1 MQLISH
7 IANHCFSF
15 LPACV
20 DACEIN
26 LGVGVLVQDPMIMM
40 TLNLSG
46 WHLKLKK
53 KVRLEQN
60 LIDCAQ

>member
-1 MQLISH
+1 
-7 IANHCFSF
+7 
-15 LPACV
+15 V

-26 LGVGVLVQDPMIMM
+26 LGVGVLVRDPMIMM

-53 KVRLEQN
+53 EG
-60 LIDCAQ
+60 AFGTESY